1 MPAVSPASLPAPEL
15 LSQAVQPEAAIA
27 FWASRSATSVEDIK
41 KLADGAKMRAFYVAG
56 LAERDAVQTVKDAI
70 AEALKNGETL
80 ADFKERIKDVID
92 SQGWHDNRVE
102 TIFRNSLQT
111 AYSAGRW
118 QKIQANKKFRP
129 YLQYY
134 TAGDERVRPG
144 HAVLNELVFPVDH
157 PFWDE
162 NYTPNGHKCRC
173 GTRTLSKRQ
182 VEAEGL
188 TVQEEMPGDM
198 MYVDPKTGMEYH
210 VARPGADD
218 GWRNNPGKDWLAG
231 LDLNK
236 YPDLNAGSHAEQ
248 RGQKETR

>member
-1 MPAVSPASLPAPEL
+1 MPASLPTPEVIY
-15 LSQAVQPEAAIA
+15 QPVQPEAAIA
-27 FWASRSATSVEDIK
+27 FWASRSAMTVEDIK
-41 KLADGAKMRAFYVAG
+41 KLADGAKMRAFYIAG

-70 AEALKNGETL
+70 GEALKNGETL
-80 ADFKERIKDVID
+80 ADFKERIKDVIE

-102 TIFRNSLQT
+102 TIFRNNLQT
-111 AYSAGRW
+111 AYSVGRW

-134 TAGDERVRPG
+134 TVGDERVRPG
-144 HAVLNELVFPVDH
+144 HAVLNELVFHADH

-182 VEAEGL
+182 VEKEGL
-188 TVQEEMPGDM
+188 TVQEEMPRDM
-198 MYVDPKTGMEYH
+198 LYVDPKTGMEYH

-236 YPDLNAGSHAEQ
+236 YPDLNAGSYAER
-248 RGQKETR
+248 RGNKETK